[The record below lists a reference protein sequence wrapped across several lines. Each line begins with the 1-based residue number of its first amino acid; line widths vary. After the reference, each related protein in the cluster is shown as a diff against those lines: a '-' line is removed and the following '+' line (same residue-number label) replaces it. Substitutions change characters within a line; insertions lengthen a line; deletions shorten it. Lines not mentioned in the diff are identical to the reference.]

1 MAKSTKIRQ
10 KFEILTSKIFLN
22 NGQNYQLYTSIQ
34 TIYGQD
40 HSCKKSK
47 NQMNG
52 TRHMVRSDK
61 IRQKFNLLAPSIIL
75 KKVTRSTVD
84 PKQKKIV

>member
-22 NGQNYQLYTSIQ
+22 NGQNYQLYTSLQ

-40 HSCKKSK
+40 HSCKKFKKSDER
-47 NQMNG
+47 NQTYG
-52 TRHMVRSDK
+52 Q
-61 IRQKFNLLAPSIIL
+61 IRQNQA
-75 KKVTRSTVD
+75 
-84 PKQKKIV
+84 KI